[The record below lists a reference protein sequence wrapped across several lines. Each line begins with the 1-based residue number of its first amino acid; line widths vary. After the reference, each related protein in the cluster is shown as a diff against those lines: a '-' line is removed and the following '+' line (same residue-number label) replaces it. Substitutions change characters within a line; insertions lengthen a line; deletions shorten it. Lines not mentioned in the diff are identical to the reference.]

1 MPFLIFSSG
10 VLLVAYA
17 LLSFFSIYYLVFS
30 FICYGVKGDAQLVQ
44 AAEESATEEKAKERS
59 HSASSFSD
67 EDKARIE
74 AAVNRWLTQGG
85 HLRQGIK
92 QPVAAQEIG
101 IPRHQFTAWLKTTPE
116 QLFNPWLTRLRLD
129 EAKRQFREHPDWQIE
144 TIAQHCGFRT
154 ANYFHEVFKQKT
166 GLTPTEWLERGAEA

>member
-17 LLSFFSIYYLVFS
+17 LLIFFSIYYLVFS

-44 AAEESATEEKAKERS
+44 AA
-59 HSASSFSD
+59 
-67 EDKARIE
+67 
-74 AAVNRWLTQGG
+74 
-85 HLRQGIK
+85 
-92 QPVAAQEIG
+92 
-101 IPRHQFTAWLKTTPE
+101 E

-166 GLTPTEWLERGAEA
+166 GVTPTEWLERGEEA

>member
-17 LLSFFSIYYLVFS
+17 LLIFFSIYYLVFS

-67 EDKARIE
+67 GQSWGR
-74 AAVNRWLTQGG
+74 
-85 HLRQGIK
+85 
-92 QPVAAQEIG
+92 
-101 IPRHQFTAWLKTTPE
+101 F
-116 QLFNPWLTRLRLD
+116 
-129 EAKRQFREHPDWQIE
+129 
-144 TIAQHCGFRT
+144 
-154 ANYFHEVFKQKT
+154 Y
-166 GLTPTEWLERGAEA
+166 